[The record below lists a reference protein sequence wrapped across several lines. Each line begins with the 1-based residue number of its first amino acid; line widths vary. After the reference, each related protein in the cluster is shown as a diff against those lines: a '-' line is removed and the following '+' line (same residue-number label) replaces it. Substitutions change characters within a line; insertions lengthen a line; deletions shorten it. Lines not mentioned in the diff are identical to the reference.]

1 MKKLKMSRRLIPIMV
16 LYFRGCQKVIASVNS
31 GIDEGS
37 LGL

>member
-1 MKKLKMSRRLIPIMV
+1 MV

-37 LGL
+37 LGLWFKRSKVL